1 MTAKLSTRFFGL
13 ELKSPVIAASSSI
26 TGNVEQIRKL
36 AKAGAGAVV
45 LKSIFEEEIQYQ
57 LKEEL
62 GLRDELHNDPEYLDY
77 FDYVIKDE
85 NLKKYTKLISDVK
98 SAVDIPVVA
107 SVNCVSSNEW
117 MSFAYKLQDAGADA
131 LELNL
136 YVSNASLK
144 LNSGDHEKYYFDVI
158 SRILKYTS
166 VPVSVKISPYFSNLA
181 DMVIRLSQTGIAGIS
196 MFNRFYSPDIDINEE
211 KVVSA
216 DVLSNETEY
225 LLPLRW
231 IGALSGKTAC
241 RLAGTTGIHSAETA
255 IKFLLA
261 GSSAVQVAS
270 EIYRQGPGFITEM
283 NKGIA
288 DWMDGKGYKTISD
301 FQGKLGM
308 KNFDH
313 ATMYDRVQFMKHF
326 GEKEY

>member
-36 AKAGAGAVV
+36 ANAGAGAVV

-136 YVSNASLK
+136 YVSNARLK
-144 LNSGDHEKYYFDVI
+144 LNSGDDEEYYFDVI

-166 VPVSVKISPYFSNLA
+166 IPVSVKISPYFSNLA

-231 IGALSGKTAC
+231 IGTLSGKTAC

-255 IKFLLA
+255 VKFLLA

-283 NKGIA
+283 NNGIA
-288 DWMDGKGYKTISD
+288 DWMDGKGYKNISD

-308 KNFDH
+308 KNFEH